1 MDFSSPASWAATL
14 SPKRPGVNAREVH
27 LDRSNPPVLNW
38 DIEAISD
45 GERSDAQG
53 GTIPRDI
60 WSEIPTK
67 TGDRQGA
74 ANHKLAE
81 YGIIALGNF
90 LQNHISCR
98 LIPWPWQ
105 YSMAE
110 PTSSVV
116 DGFVSPSGY
125 LQSGLCHRLYK
136 DLFISL

>member
-1 MDFSSPASWAATL
+1 MDFASPASWAATL

-27 LDRSNPPVLNW
+27 LDRSNPPGLNW

-67 TGDRQGA
+67 TGDRRGA

-81 YGIIALGNF
+81 YGIIA
-90 LQNHISCR
+90 
-98 LIPWPWQ
+98 
-105 YSMAE
+105 A
-110 PTSSVV
+110 TSSVV